1 MSSAKDIKDDDE
13 QKLQHTKNE
22 ISSSRKE
29 CTSCEQNNVDDIT
42 EGITSIA
49 VTTCA
54 SCGKE
59 GNDSYMNTCNKCKS
73 VKYCNAACK
82 KKHRSKHKKAC
93 QKRVAELHEEQ
104 LFKKP
109 AKEEDCPICFLRLPN
124 LASGRIYM
132 VCCGKFI
139 CSGCIFAVKKRDAA
153 SGGLCPFC
161 RTPAE
166 RNSKKMMKLYNKRIE
181 LNDAHAIFSVGS
193 YNMLGSHGFSRNLT
207 RGLKLWHQAGELG
220 YANAY
225 YTIGL
230 SYQCGRGVER
240 DEKKALH
247 YYELA
252 AMGGHANARRCL
264 GEYKLR
270 LEDCLDKALKHFLIA
285 VECGDPYSLKEIK
298 DLYMNR
304 SSCQCCAPAT
314 KEYFTK
320 ALQSYQEYLD
330 EIKSEQRDEAAAA
343 HDDYKYYESA
353 F

>member
-1 MSSAKDIKDDDE
+1 MSN
-13 QKLQHTKNE
+13 T
-22 ISSSRKE
+22 
-29 CTSCEQNNVDDIT
+29 TQNNTAKIDGVCDMFNNMSTADN
-42 EGITSIA
+42 EDSISI
-49 VTTCA
+49 CA
-54 SCGKE
+54 NCGKE
-59 GNDSYMNTCNKCKS
+59 GSDVTNICNKCKS

-82 KKHRSKHKKAC
+82 KKHRHKHKKAC
-93 QKRVAELHEEQ
+93 ERRVAELHEEA
-104 LFKKP
+104 LFKQP
-109 AKEEDCPICFLRLPN
+109 PKEEDCPICFLRLPN

-132 VCCGKFI
+132 VCCGKVI
-139 CSGCIFAVKKRDAA
+139 CSGCIYAMQERDK
-153 SGGLCPFC
+153 GVGLCPFC
-161 RTPAE
+161 RSPPE

-181 LNDAHAIFSVGS
+181 LNDTQAIFSVGG
-193 YNMLGSHGFSRNLT
+193 YNMLGLHGFSRNLT
-207 RGLKLWHQAGELG
+207 KGLKLWHQAGELG

-230 SYQCGRGVER
+230 AYQCGRGVER

-270 LEDCLDKALKHFLIA
+270 QDGNHHRDNLDKALKHFLIA